1 MKFAQQ
7 SPATFPAKHVPLYL
21 RLPGFT
27 YRRSTRVTA
36 RLSVIVGFGGY
47 NAAGRSSFHHGFR
60 RTVIESLDTSS
71 RQQTLA
77 GLAVMMKLVKVVDG
91 DYHDEQNNSLSL
103 ADIDSRFAEQILA
116 STLVRRIEKQHLDP
130 DAAHWQKTIDIS
142 ATAGQPLSF
151 ITLRKHLPNP
161 LPSDWAVDELNATEV
176 LVTLHDN
183 CEFKVD
189 SYRALPVKSAGQ
201 LPTGFE
207 PSELYNARFHPRG
220 LAMTI
225 VGVTD
230 ALRATGIE
238 WQTIMQHVAPD
249 EVAVFAGSIMSQLD
263 ENGFGG
269 LMQSRLKGGRVTAK
283 QLALGL
289 NTMPA
294 DFINAY
300 VLGSVGTTGSVT
312 GACATFLYNL
322 QKGTELIAS
331 GKARVVIVGN
341 SEAPINQECIEGYG
355 AMGALATEEGLR
367 QIQGKDEVAQSESEV
382 DWRRASRPFGENC
395 GFTLAE
401 ACQFVVLMDDGL
413 ALELGA
419 DIHGAVPDV
428 FINADGFK
436 KSISAPGPGNY
447 LTVAKAVASAVQ
459 LLGIDAVR
467 ERSFVHAHGSSTP
480 ANRVTESEI
489 LNRIAS
495 TFAIEQWPVTA
506 VKAFVGHSLATASG
520 DQVIAALG
528 SFKYGIIPGIKTID
542 SVADDVQQQHLSFA
556 TTDRT
561 RAPEQLDL
569 CVINSKG
576 FGGNNASALLL
587 APHVTERMVRK
598 RYGEAA
604 FAAYLQRRETTRA
617 AAQAYDAQALLGQLG
632 IIYNFGHD
640 LIDDQQIVISPEQIK
655 VPGFVQPLVF
665 KKDERYG
672 DMLG

>member
-1 MKFAQQ
+1 
-7 SPATFPAKHVPLYL
+7 
-21 RLPGFT
+21 
-27 YRRSTRVTA
+27 
-36 RLSVIVGFGGY
+36 VIVGFGGY

-60 RTVIESLDTSS
+60 RTVIESMDTPA

-91 DYHDEQNNSLSL
+91 GYQDDAGNALSL
-103 ADIDSRFAEQILA
+103 AEIDSRFAEQILA
-116 STLVRRIEKQHLDP
+116 STLVRRIEKQHLDV

-151 ITLRKHLPNP
+151 ITLRKHLPEP
-161 LPSDWAVDELNATEV
+161 LPSDWTVDELNASEV

-201 LPTGFE
+201 LPSGFE

-230 ALRATGIE
+230 ALRATGID

-249 EVAVFAGSIMSQLD
+249 EVAVFSSCIMSQLD

-289 NTMPA
+289 NTMSA

-300 VLGSVGTTGSVT
+300 VLGSVGTTGAIT

-322 QKGTELIAS
+322 QKGIEQIAS
-331 GKARVVIVGN
+331 GKARVAIIGS

-355 AMGALATEEGLR
+355 AMGALATEDGLR
-367 QIQGKDEVAQSESEV
+367 QIEGKEAV
-382 DWRRASRPFGENC
+382 DFRRASRPFGENC

-401 ACQFVVLMDDGL
+401 ACQFVVLMDDAL

-489 LNRIAS
+489 LDRIAS
-495 TFAIEQWPVTA
+495 AFAIKQWPVTA
-506 VKAFVGHSLATASG
+506 VKTFVGHSLATASG
-520 DQVIAALG
+520 DQVISALG

-542 SVADDVQQQHLSFA
+542 SVAEDVHQQHLSFA
-556 TTDRT
+556 TSDRT

-569 CVINSKG
+569 CFINSKG

-587 APHVTERMVRK
+587 APHVAERMLRK
-598 RYGEAA
+598 RHGEAA
-604 FAAYLQRRETTRA
+604 FAAYLQRREVTRSK
-617 AAQAYDAQALLGQLG
+617 AQAYDAQALLGDLG
-632 IIYNFGHD
+632 IIYNFGND
-640 LIDDQQIVISPEQIK
+640 LIDDQQIEINCEQIK
-655 VPGFVQPLVF
+655 VPGFAQPLVF

-672 DMLG
+672 DMLD

>member
-1 MKFAQQ
+1 VT
-7 SPATFPAKHVPLYL
+7 S
-21 RLPGFT
+21 RLP
-27 YRRSTRVTA
+27 
-36 RLSVIVGFGGY
+36 VIVGFGGY

-60 RTVIESLDTSS
+60 RTVIESMDSAA

-77 GLAVMMKLVKVVDG
+77 GLAVMMKLIQVVDG
-91 DYHDEQNNSLSL
+91 SYYDDEGKALSL
-103 ADIDSRFAEQILA
+103 AEIDSRFAEQILA

-142 ATAGQPLSF
+142 ATAGHPLSF
-151 ITLRKHLPNP
+151 ITLRKHLPDP
-161 LPSDWAVDELNATEV
+161 LPSDWTVDELNASEV

-230 ALRATGIE
+230 ALRATGID
-238 WQTIMQHVAPD
+238 WQAIMQRVAPD
-249 EVAVFAGSIMSQLD
+249 EVAVFASCIMSQLD

-300 VLGSVGTTGSVT
+300 VLGSVGSTGAIT

-322 QKGTELIAS
+322 QKGIEQIAS
-331 GKARVVIVGN
+331 GKARVVIVGS

-355 AMGALATEEGLR
+355 AMGALATEDGLR
-367 QIQGKDEVAQSESEV
+367 QVEGKDEAAQGEV
-382 DWRRASRPFGENC
+382 DFRRASRPFGDNC

-401 ACQFVVLMDDGL
+401 ACQFVVLMDDAL

-489 LNRIAS
+489 LDRIAS
-495 TFAIEQWPVTA
+495 AFAIEQWPVTA

-520 DQVIAALG
+520 DQVISALG

-542 SVADDVQQQHLSFA
+542 AVADDVHQQHLSFA
-556 TTDRT
+556 TQDRT
-561 RAPEQLDL
+561 RAPEKLDL
-569 CVINSKG
+569 CFINSKG

-587 APHVTERMVRK
+587 APHVVEKMLRK
-598 RYGEAA
+598 RHGETA
-604 FAAYLQRRETTRA
+604 FAAYLQRRATTRA
-617 AAQAYDAQALLGQLG
+617 AAQAYDAQALLGDLG
-632 IIYNFGHD
+632 IIYNFGND
-640 LIDDQQIVISPEQIK
+640 LIDDQGIEISREQIK
-655 VPGFVQPLVF
+655 VPGFAQPLVF

-672 DMLG
+672 DMLE